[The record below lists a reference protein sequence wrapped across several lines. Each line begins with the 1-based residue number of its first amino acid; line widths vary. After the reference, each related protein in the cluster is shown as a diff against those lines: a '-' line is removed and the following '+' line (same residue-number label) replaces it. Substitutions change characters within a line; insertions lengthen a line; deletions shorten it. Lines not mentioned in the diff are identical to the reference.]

1 MLTDSG
7 HLSPTPIGR
16 IRPARLAGAFCV
28 LAGPPDASFQGS
40 LILNSSIARFV
51 AVAVSGAS
59 VRGRAI
65 GRALMLPPVRARLAR
80 VFATRLSR
88 LSWRDM
94 GFRDR
99 SCVHDSGRMG
109 NSLILG
115 FLAVATAAAIRA
127 SIPGAGGAAAVLA
140 ELPRHA
146 ATASGRA
153 VGGRDLPTAS
163 GPLRGSARINGS
175 RQEH

>member
-40 LILNSSIARFV
+40 PILNSSIARFV

-65 GRALMLPPVRARLAR
+65 GRALMLPPCARQTGEGFPDKAVALKLAR
-80 VFATRLSR
+80 HGFSR
-88 LSWRDM
+88 
-94 GFRDR
+94 
-99 SCVHDSGRMG
+99 
-109 NSLILG
+109 
-115 FLAVATAAAIRA
+115 
-127 SIPGAGGAAAVLA
+127 
-140 ELPRHA
+140 
-146 ATASGRA
+146 
-153 VGGRDLPTAS
+153 
-163 GPLRGSARINGS
+163 
-175 RQEH
+175 

>member
-16 IRPARLAGAFCV
+16 IRLTRLAGAFCM

-40 LILNSSIARFV
+40 PILNSSIARFV

-88 LSWRDM
+88 KLARQ
-94 GFRDR
+94 GF
-99 SCVHDSGRMG
+99 
-109 NSLILG
+109 
-115 FLAVATAAAIRA
+115 
-127 SIPGAGGAAAVLA
+127 
-140 ELPRHA
+140 
-146 ATASGRA
+146 
-153 VGGRDLPTAS
+153 
-163 GPLRGSARINGS
+163 S
-175 RQEH
+175 R

>member
-40 LILNSSIARFV
+40 PILNSSIARFV

-99 SCVHDSGRMG
+99 NYVHDSGRMG
-109 NSLILG
+109 IG
-115 FLAVATAAAIRA
+115 
-127 SIPGAGGAAAVLA
+127 
-140 ELPRHA
+140 
-146 ATASGRA
+146 
-153 VGGRDLPTAS
+153 
-163 GPLRGSARINGS
+163 
-175 RQEH
+175 